1 MDFKLAKQT
10 LQDKSEKITLKQIQ
24 DLIKDGEKILYF
36 SNENT
41 HKDLLK
47 LTETLQKDGRS
58 AHLREAKFGLDEKE
72 FIYELHII

>member
-24 DLIKDGEKILYF
+24 DAIKEGEKIFYF
-36 SNENT
+36 SNENQ
-41 HKDLLK
+41 HKDLVKFAESLK
-47 LTETLQKDGRS
+47 KGGYS

-72 FIYELHII
+72 YIYELHII